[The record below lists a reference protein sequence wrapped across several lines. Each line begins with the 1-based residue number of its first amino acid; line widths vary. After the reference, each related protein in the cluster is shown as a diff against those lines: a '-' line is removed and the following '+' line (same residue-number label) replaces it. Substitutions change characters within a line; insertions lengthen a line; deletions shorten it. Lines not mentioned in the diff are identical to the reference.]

1 MPRLTPD
8 EHEAYMHTIMDMYEN
23 PDDGAEMIA
32 RLRDD
37 YSASMEVIDGV
48 PQEEYDEL
56 NGKYNTLREQ
66 YIDRFFGGN
75 ADLMEAKAK
84 QSKDIKDDKEGKQ
97 LTYEE
102 VAESYTG
109 KDE

>member
-1 MPRLTPD
+1 
-8 EHEAYMHTIMDMYEN
+8 
-23 PDDGAEMIA
+23 
-32 RLRDD
+32 
-37 YSASMEVIDGV
+37 
-48 PQEEYDEL
+48 
-56 NGKYNTLREQ
+56 
-66 YIDRFFGGN
+66 
-75 ADLMEAKAK
+75 MEAKAK

>member
-8 EHEAYMHTIMDMYEN
+8 EHEAYMHSIMSMYEN
-23 PDDGAEMIA
+23 PDDGAEMIS

-37 YSASMEVIDGV
+37 YTASLEAIEGV
-48 PQEEYDEL
+48 PQAEYDEL
-56 NGKYNTLREQ
+56 SGKYNTLREQ
-66 YIDRFFGGN
+66 YINRFFGGN
-75 ADLMEAKAK
+75 ADLMEAKDK
-84 QSKDIKDDKEGKQ
+84 QSEDIKDDEEGKQ